1 MPVGMITNVLALFI
15 GGLLGGFLGKKIS
28 PELKTSL
35 NNIFGF
41 CAMAIGVTLIVKL
54 SALSAVVL
62 AVVLGTLLGE
72 VLKLESRVDG
82 LVCKAAPKLLKGKQ
96 VDEAFVN
103 TFCAVAIIFCCSGTG
118 WYGALT
124 EGFTGDGSIL
134 LTKSILDFFTA
145 LIFAAVQGN
154 MVAWLAAPQLAV
166 YIVLFAVSR
175 LMVPLVTDTMLG
187 DFSAVGGVLELATG
201 MRIAGIK
208 KDTKVI
214 NIVPAMILV
223 FPISALWK
231 RLVG

>member
-145 LIFAAVQGN
+145 LIFAAVRGQGN
-154 MVAWLAAPQLAV
+154 
-166 YIVLFAVSR
+166 VS
-175 LMVPLVTDTMLG
+175 P
-187 DFSAVGGVLELATG
+187 TG
-201 MRIAGIK
+201 GIK
-208 KDTKVI
+208 VDGAQFFVGETIILAYRISKSI
-214 NIVPAMILV
+214 NNGIARHIHTLGNPLGSQIGAILRGGCEMQ
-223 FPISALWK
+223 L
-231 RLVG
+231 G